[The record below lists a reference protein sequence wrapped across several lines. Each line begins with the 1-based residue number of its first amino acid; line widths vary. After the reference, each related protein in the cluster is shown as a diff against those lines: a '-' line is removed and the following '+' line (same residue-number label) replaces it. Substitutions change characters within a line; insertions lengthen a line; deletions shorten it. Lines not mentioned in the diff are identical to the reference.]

1 MAYYRIRQKLLET
14 CYVERDV
21 LVEADSP
28 EEAKQKAIEND
39 YLDVGEDHCQEVE
52 ECDGYGI
59 AKEYDGSE
67 CEPVEDPKWGRF
79 IEESAA
85 ARR

>member
-1 MAYYRIRQKLLET
+1 MTYYRVRQKLVET

-28 EEAKQKAIEND
+28 EEARQKAIDND
-39 YLDVGEDHCQEVE
+39 PLDAGEDFCCEVE
-52 ECDGYGI
+52 ECSDYGI
-59 AKEYDGSE
+59 AKEYDDTE
-67 CEPVEDPKWGRF
+67 CEPVEDPNWGRF
-79 IEESAA
+79 VTESAA